1 MLFLGNEMNIS
12 FMSLRVQDLLPIQ
25 DRGEEILS
33 FSKSS
38 IDTKQSLADTSRW
51 GSSAEELGLP
61 KSRCLG
67 PAKDLG
73 QTWRIQRYPCPI
85 TRLELTNE
93 QQKTSSFLLQVEGK
107 VLGESYFLWNR
118 GQSTD
123 IEKNPPEVQSS
134 LITQGTRS
142 TLLFD
147 AYGLLK
153 VKTETSKPNI
163 AQFLTILTQHLIKKS
178 LFFQ

>member
-1 MLFLGNEMNIS
+1 MLFLGNEMSIS
-12 FMSLRVQDLLPIQ
+12 FMPLRVQDLLPIQ

-67 PAKDLG
+67 HAKDLG
-73 QTWRIQRYPCPI
+73 QTWRIQRYPCPM

-107 VLGESYFLWNR
+107 VLGESSFLWNR
-118 GQSTD
+118 G
-123 IEKNPPEVQSS
+123 
-134 LITQGTRS
+134 
-142 TLLFD
+142 
-147 AYGLLK
+147 
-153 VKTETSKPNI
+153 
-163 AQFLTILTQHLIKKS
+163 
-178 LFFQ
+178 